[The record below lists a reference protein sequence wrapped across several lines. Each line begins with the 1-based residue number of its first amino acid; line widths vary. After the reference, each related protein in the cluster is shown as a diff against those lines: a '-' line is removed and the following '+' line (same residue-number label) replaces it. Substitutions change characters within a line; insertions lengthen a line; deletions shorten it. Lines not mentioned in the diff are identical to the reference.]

1 MLVEDIPGSIL
12 SFDLTDKLIEV
23 INKFNLQ
30 NRGFNSINIPYI
42 KQIQDVIGISFY
54 KEYGLNLMADDYN
67 PRNIIL
73 KQLKKN
79 VYKIDEISYML
90 SYNGF
95 GFIKKALPIDPS
107 HDNPCI

>member
-1 MLVEDIPGSIL
+1 
-12 SFDLTDKLIEV
+12 
-23 INKFNLQ
+23 
-30 NRGFNSINIPYI
+30 
-42 KQIQDVIGISFY
+42 
-54 KEYGLNLMADDYN
+54 MADDYN

-73 KQLKKN
+73 KQLNKN

-95 GFIKKALPIDPS
+95 GFIKKALTIDPS